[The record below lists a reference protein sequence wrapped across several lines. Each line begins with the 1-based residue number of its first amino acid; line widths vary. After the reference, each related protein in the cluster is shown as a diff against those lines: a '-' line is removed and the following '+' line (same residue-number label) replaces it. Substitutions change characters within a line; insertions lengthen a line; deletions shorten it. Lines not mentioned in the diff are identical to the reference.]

1 MAEEAYMVA
10 FDIQESSKGNQG
22 KGAANFPSTL
32 TGLGVNAESSVGFT
46 EYEGN
51 GTTEPGLYGQ
61 GILSGVAIAKL
72 VEVKA
77 GSAAEAV
84 EVVRKYYGSNAGG
97 ERAVV
102 KPNKTNF
109 KLVA

>member
-1 MAEEAYMVA
+1 MAEEAYIVA
-10 FDIQESSKGNQG
+10 FDIQESSKGNQL
-22 KGAANFPSTL
+22 KPE
-32 TGLGVNAESSVGFT
+32 TGLGANAETTVGYT
-46 EYEGN
+46 EFEGN
-51 GTTEPGLYGQ
+51 GTTEPGLFGQ
-61 GILSGVAIAKL
+61 GIQSGVAIAKL

-84 EVVRKYYGSNAGG
+84 KVVREKYGSNAGG